1 MPLTLGFDTARRLL
15 SEVAGNIFVDALSSN
30 KYWHFI
36 RCGED
41 ALTVEVALQT
51 RSTFSVLTMGR
62 QAHHISDSQKETLTQ
77 TVNNLC
83 EVVQS
88 RRRSGRYSGVVLISR
103 QLIETLPEM
112 DQLKAEIAAI
122 VKAEAAGKNRQPF
135 PTEVDSRL
143 KSDATKALF
152 KRLPRFVQMS
162 MIRNR
167 DSSGLPVLPK
177 DLEAERILGRF
188 VQQEL
193 RNQPPVKKV
202 KATFAPRFHAMD
214 LMTSSPLSTAYH
226 YSLLLSTAPLGM
238 GPNHSAPA
246 VLRTGLRTGQ
256 NSNRACWLEGT
267 LWDTPQPCLSTSA
280 EISTSPAVQAHPPI
294 DCLPSRSKVVF
305 GVGLQGMHRNTRYW
319 EPCAIP
325 FTYLYPE
332 VRHVCVYP
340 LWCEPLTGI
349 VPFFAQLGSCFN

>member
-1 MPLTLGFDTARRLL
+1 
-15 SEVAGNIFVDALSSN
+15 
-30 KYWHFI
+30 
-36 RCGED
+36 
-41 ALTVEVALQT
+41 
-51 RSTFSVLTMGR
+51 MGR
-62 QAHHISDSQKETLTQ
+62 QAHHISDSQKVLTRRHDRTCQPAPPVDVQETLTQ

-83 EVVQS
+83 VGLADILAWGSKLARGKLHTAKWRSAHVQ
-88 RRRSGRYSGVVLISR
+88 
-103 QLIETLPEM
+103 

-122 VKAEAAGKNRQPF
+122 VKAEAADKNRQPF

-214 LMTSSPLSTAYH
+214 LMTSSPLPSAFDCAFGYALGHTAA
-226 YSLLLSTAPLGM
+226 LLV
-238 GPNHSAPA
+238 NERRNFY
-246 VLRTGLRTGQ
+246 V
-256 NSNRACWLEGT
+256 AC
-267 LWDTPQPCLSTSA
+267 CA
-280 EISTSPAVQAHPPI
+280 
-294 DCLPSRSKVVF
+294 
-305 GVGLQGMHRNTRYW
+305 GMHRNTRYW

-332 VRHVCVYP
+332 TPHVPAMATPGIALLKNADGYDDVAAFTKSGSPGEAISGCGLGRSERKFGRGRGGVELAEVVAAGCNVVCFVPNGPKVVKMVDRWTECRWRGYKLFVKARHVQP
-340 LWCEPLTGI
+340 APAGASLDTATRQMIAL
-349 VPFFAQLGSCFN
+349 